1 MSVIPDDATPMD
13 DAPPQQPSSG
23 ASERRATDD
32 APAQPQQ
39 ASERRVW
46 SAAEDVQ
53 IVALVSEHG
62 TRAWS
67 VIAAQLPTRTGKQCR
82 ERWHNQL
89 DPNITK
95 TDWSAAEDELLIASH
110 TRFGNK
116 WAEIAK
122 QLAGRTDNQIKNRW
136 NSALRRELR
145 KFNRIANKQ
154 RGPVVGAMAAATAAL
169 LAASTSDTVDTAPGS
184 GALSIPLAITPSS
197 GTVDSASAT
206 CVVPSY
212 APASPPGD
220 EAAAVHPAADEV
232 TQPEAAAA
240 CTPASVAACTPA
252 SAAAARPTKS
262 RSHALAAALEAAGKV
277 EERCTLQAGLPL
289 PSGVTEGDR
298 ASARVLLEQMRELRA
313 QLAAAPLVITPVSD
327 EAQAEAEAEAEAV
340 LAAAAVEWLQAFCAT
355 LVAHSL
361 RGLWDAADEV
371 GLLWSYLLWL
381 CVLHAH
387 AHVTHVMRMCMCM
400 CIHTGG
406 ARHEAAA
413 VPDVLPGG

>member
-1 MSVIPDDATPMD
+1 MSVPDDATPMD

-32 APAQPQQ
+32 TPAQPQQ

-169 LAASTSDTVDTAPGS
+169 LAASTSDTIDTAPGS
-184 GALSIPLAITPSS
+184 GAPSIPLAITPSS

-240 CTPASVAACTPA
+240 CTPAS
-252 SAAAARPTKS
+252 AAAARPTKS

-298 ASARVLLEQMRELRA
+298 ESARVLLEQMRELRA

-327 EAQAEAEAEAEAV
+327 EAQAEAEAEAEA
-340 LAAAAVEWLQAFCAT
+340 
-355 LVAHSL
+355 
-361 RGLWDAADEV
+361 
-371 GLLWSYLLWL
+371 
-381 CVLHAH
+381 
-387 AHVTHVMRMCMCM
+387 
-400 CIHTGG
+400 
-406 ARHEAAA
+406 
-413 VPDVLPGG
+413 